1 MNGILKLCPQLLWLQ
16 SSTLKKKCLLHWNP
30 EAELLLFPE
39 MQGKDNKPWCDDWFS
54 DFFFFRLLF
63 LLYIY
68 VCVYIQREREH
79 IWYIKYILYIQI
91 DINSNIWGIYSY
103 LLPSLD
109 VFSLALMNKSY
120 FPATWMQK
128 HCKAHFGFYCIIL
141 KEKIKFIIF
150 NCESTCLYIIFY
162 QHSIW
167 ELKF

>member
-1 MNGILKLCPQLLWLQ
+1 MVFWNCVLSFSDCKAVLFKKSVFYTEILKLSFYCSQRCRVKIISHGVMTDFLI
-16 SSTLKKKCLLHWNP
+16 
-30 EAELLLFPE
+30 
-39 MQGKDNKPWCDDWFS
+39 
-54 DFFFFRLLF
+54 FFFFRLLF

-103 LLPSLD
+103 LHPSLD

-150 NCESTCLYIIFY
+150 NCESACLYIIFY